1 MFSPIWIRTRVL
13 GFKVPSDNHYTI
25 GEGVYLS
32 HIPEEVHE
40 VGFEPTQLTLPD
52 LKSGSLDH
60 SDIRA
65 SEHFKACSSLCSRAV
80 SNRRPLLG
88 SLKHLFL
95 PYKNNALTN

>member
-25 GEGVYLS
+25 GEGY
-32 HIPEEVHE
+32 IYPIYQGVHG
-40 VGFEPTQLTLPD
+40 VGFEPTRLTPPG

-60 SDIRA
+60 SDNRA
-65 SEHFKACSSLCSRAV
+65 YEHFKACSSLCSRAV

-95 PYKNNALTN
+95 LYKNNALTN

>member
-25 GEGVYLS
+25 GERVYF
-32 HIPEEVHE
+32 IPYTRGMHG
-40 VGFEPTQLTLPD
+40 VGFEPTQLTLPG

-60 SDIRA
+60 SDNRA
-65 SEHFKACSSLCSRAV
+65 YEHFKACSSLCSRAV